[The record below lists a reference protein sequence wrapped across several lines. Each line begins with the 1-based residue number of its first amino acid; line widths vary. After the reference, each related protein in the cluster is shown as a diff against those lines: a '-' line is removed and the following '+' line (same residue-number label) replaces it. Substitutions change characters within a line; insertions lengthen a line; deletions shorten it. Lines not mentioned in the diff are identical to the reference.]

1 MSTVKIIPGKTG
13 NLVSQYANNSEYGY
27 IQLESSEMSIS
38 GGWIREQKR
47 SCLLR
52 AKTQLLNAF
61 VSANK
66 TLEVPGKIGVLEY
79 LEDSIPANIQKEF
92 LRDDVP
98 FQEAIAGYIKKAGQ
112 DGPALTFEGKKIVR
126 FSKYDPSGQIV
137 DVHIT
142 HDNVA
147 EVLAVK
153 AKLENNGDSPA
164 FPA

>member
-1 MSTVKIIPGKTG
+1 MSNVKIVPGKTG
-13 NLVSQYANNSEYGY
+13 NLVSQYANNAEFGY
-27 IQLESSEMSIS
+27 IQLESSEMSIQ
-38 GGWIREQKR
+38 GGWIRESKR

-52 AKTQLLNAF
+52 ARTQLLNSF

-66 TLEVPGKIGVLEY
+66 TLEVPGKIAVLEF
-79 LEDSIPANIQKEF
+79 LEDNIPATVQKEF
-92 LRDDVP
+92 LRDDIP

-112 DGPALTFEGKKIVR
+112 DGPALTYEGKKIVR

-137 DVHIT
+137 DVHIA

-153 AKLENNGDSPA
+153 AKADKSDDAA

>member
-1 MSTVKIIPGKTG
+1 MSQVKIVPGKTG
-13 NLVSQYANNSEYGY
+13 NLVSQYANNAEFGY

-38 GGWIREQKR
+38 GGWIRESKR

-52 AKTQLLNAF
+52 ARTQLLNAF

-66 TLEVPGKIGVLEY
+66 TLEVPGKIGVLEF
-79 LEDSIPANIQKEF
+79 LEDSIPAEIQKEF

-112 DGPALTFEGKKIVR
+112 DGPALTYQGKKIVR

-137 DVHIT
+137 DVHIA

-153 AKLENNGDSPA
+153 AKADKSDDAA